1 MKPGKYPLLPI
12 KDTVVFPFTSITFK
26 VGRDFSIKAIEEAL
40 LHENREIVLIT
51 QKNPDIDSP
60 DHSDLFSVGT
70 LCSVIQVV
78 EGPGDIYH
86 VFIEGAKRVNLKEL
100 NWNKKGLFE
109 VSCSSFR
116 TTGRKASAVGSM
128 RKVLEKNLSTYF
140 QSIEIPEDIVFDA
153 FKIDNDEKFLDVTAS
168 FFQATNPLD
177 MQMILEEPKLSERY
191 RKMTTILKMEVEFRE
206 LESNIESSVKEK
218 FEKGQ
223 KEFFINEHINALK
236 GELSG
241 NDGASQPYE
250 DELLTKIDDLDAP
263 DAVKEKLYEE
273 YRRYEMLPPMSA
285 ESGVIST
292 YLETMVKLPWRV
304 GTLSAIDIK
313 KAEEILDK
321 DHFGLKE
328 VKTRILEYLAVL
340 KLKGDL
346 KSPIICLVGPP
357 GVGKTS
363 IAASIA
369 RATERKYVRQS
380 LGGIKDEAEI
390 RGHRRTYI
398 GALPGKIIQSLKKVQ
413 VNNPLFL
420 LDEIDKLASDFRG
433 DPASALLEVLDP
445 EQNSTFIDHY
455 VDMEFDLSDILFI
468 ATANDV
474 TMIPPALRDRMEV
487 IEIDGYTWFE
497 KKKIAEMFLIPKQK
511 KINGIEDLSLSFSK
525 TGMTSLI
532 DGYTSESGVRDLER
546 KISKICRALSLKKV
560 SKKLEKKRLV
570 ISQKNIEEF
579 LGPEKFNEKQKV
591 NAREIGIVNGLA
603 WTPYG
608 GVVLKIEAIKYPG
621 QAGIKITG
629 SLGDVMRESVEIA
642 VSYVRSIANRLFK
655 YDREQWEK
663 FSLHIHFPEG
673 ATPKDGPSAGM
684 AIALAVASLMSG
696 RPVEPYVGMTG
707 ELTLRGNVLKIGGLR
722 AKIMAAKKAGI
733 KKIYI
738 PQDNMAD
745 FNELPDEIKGDIDV
759 FPVKSAMKV
768 LEECLAVTGKNL
780 KYQRVRDG
788 KSDRQQI
795 I

>member
-1 MKPGKYPLLPI
+1 MRSRKFPLLPI
-12 KDTVVFPFTSITFK
+12 KDTVVFPFTNITFK

-40 LHENREIVLIT
+40 LNENREIVLIT
-51 QKNPDIDSP
+51 QKNPNIDSP
-60 DHSDLFSVGT
+60 DHRDLFDVGT

-78 EGPGDIYH
+78 EGPEKIYH
-86 VFIEGAKRVNLKEL
+86 VFIEGSKRIKFKEMS
-100 NWNKKGLFE
+100 WNRKGFYE
-109 VSCSSFR
+109 VDTSFFR
-116 TTGRKASAVGSM
+116 TTGKNDKNTKSM
-128 RKVLEKNLSTYF
+128 RKVLEKNLSNYL
-140 QSIEIPEDIVFDA
+140 QSMEVPEDIVLDA
-153 FKIDNDEKFLDVTAS
+153 FRIDNDEKFLDVAAS
-168 FFQATNPLD
+168 FFQATDPLD
-177 MQMILEEPKLSERY
+177 MQMVLEESSLPERY
-191 RKMTTILKMEVEFRE
+191 RKMATVLKMEVEFRE
-206 LESNIESSVKEK
+206 LESNIESSVREK

-241 NDGASQPYE
+241 ESKGGQSYE
-250 DELLTKIDDLDAP
+250 EELLQKIDMLDAP
-263 DAVKEKLYEE
+263 EPVKEKLYEE
-273 YRRYEMLPPMSA
+273 YSRYEMLPPMSA

-292 YLETMVKLPWRV
+292 YLETMVKLPWNFS
-304 GTLSAIDIK
+304 GKTQINID
-313 KAEEILDK
+313 KAARILDRE
-321 DHFGLKE
+321 HFGLKE

-369 RATERKYVRQS
+369 KATERKYVRQS

-398 GALPGKIIQSLKKVQ
+398 GALPGKIIQSLKKIQ
-413 VNNPLFL
+413 VRNPLFL
-420 LDEIDKLASDFRG
+420 LDEIDKLANDFRG

-455 VDMEFDLSDILFI
+455 VDMEFDLSDILFV

-474 TMIPPALRDRMEV
+474 SMIPPALRDRMEI
-487 IEIDGYTWFE
+487 IEIDGYTWYE
-497 KKKIAEMFLIPKQK
+497 KKKIAEKFLLPKQK
-511 KINGIEDLSLSFSK
+511 KINGIEDIVLTFSK
-525 TGMTSLI
+525 TGMASLV

-546 KISKICRALSLKKV
+546 KISKICRSISLKKV
-560 SKKLEKKRLV
+560 SKGIKKKKV
-570 ISQKNIEEF
+570 CITNKNIENF
-579 LGPEKFNEKQKV
+579 LGPEKYNEKQRV
-591 NAREIGIVNGLA
+591 NTSEIGVVNGLA

-621 QAGIKITG
+621 QESIKITG

-642 VSYVRSIANRLFK
+642 VSYVRSIADRLFT

-663 FSLHIHFPEG
+663 NSLHIHFPEG

-696 RPVEPYVGMTG
+696 RPVEPFVGMTG

-738 PQDNMAD
+738 PHDNMAD
-745 FNELPDEIKGDIDV
+745 FNELPDEIRGDLDV
-759 FPVKSAMKV
+759 FPVKSATKV
-768 LEECLAVTGKNL
+768 LEECLVVPGKSV
-780 KYQRVRDG
+780 KYQRVR
-788 KSDRQQI
+788 KVVTSRQQI

>member
-1 MKPGKYPLLPI
+1 MKSNRKIPLLPI
-12 KDTVVFPFTSITFK
+12 KDTVVFPFTNITFK

-40 LHENREIVLIT
+40 LSENREIVLIT
-51 QKNPDIDSP
+51 QKNAEIDSP
-60 DHSDLFSVGT
+60 DHNDLFSVGT
-70 LCSVIQVV
+70 ICSVIQVV
-78 EGPGDIYH
+78 EGPGEVYH
-86 VFIEGAKRVNLKEL
+86 VFIEGSKRIRLREL
-100 NWNKKGLFE
+100 SWNSKGFFE
-109 VSCSSFR
+109 VSGISFR
-116 TTGRKASAVGSM
+116 TGGKKDPAVKSM
-128 RKVLEKNLSTYF
+128 RKVLEKNLSNYF
-140 QSIEIPEDIVFDA
+140 QSMDVPEDIVLDA
-153 FKIDNDEKFLDVTAS
+153 FRIDNNEKFLDVAAS

-177 MQMILEEPKLSERY
+177 MQTVLEESNLPERY
-191 RKMTTILKMEVEFRE
+191 RKLATVLKMEVEFRE
-206 LESNIESSVKEK
+206 LESNIESSVREK

-236 GELSG
+236 GELSSDQNG
-241 NDGASQPYE
+241 GQSYE
-250 DELLTKIDDLDAP
+250 DELLAKIDDLNAP
-263 DAVKEKLYEE
+263 EEVKDKLYEE
-273 YRRYEMLPPMSA
+273 YSRYEMLPPMSA

-304 GTLSAIDIK
+304 CTESQIDIQ
-313 KAEEILDK
+313 KAGKILDEE
-321 DHFGLKE
+321 HFGLRE

-346 KSPIICLVGPP
+346 KSPIICLAGPP

-369 RATERKYVRQS
+369 KATERKYIRQS

-413 VNNPLFL
+413 VSNPLFL

-455 VDMEFDLSDILFI
+455 VDMEFDLSNILFV

-474 TMIPPALRDRMEV
+474 SMIPPALRDRME
-487 IEIDGYTWFE
+487 IIDIDGYTWYE

-511 KINGIEDLSLSFSK
+511 KINGIEDLTLSFSK
-525 TGMTSLI
+525 TGMASII
-532 DGYTSESGVRDLER
+532 DGYTSESGVRNLER
-546 KISKICRALSLKKV
+546 KISKVCRNLSLKKV
-560 SKKLEKKRLV
+560 SKGLKKRGVV
-570 ISQKNIEEF
+570 ITEKNIGNF
-579 LGPEKFNEKQKV
+579 LGPVKYNEKQRV
-591 NAREIGIVNGLA
+591 NTREIGVVNGLA

-642 VSYVRSIANRLFK
+642 VSYVRSIADRLFK

-663 FSLHIHFPEG
+663 HTLHIHFPEG
-673 ATPKDGPSAGM
+673 ATPKDGPSAGI

-696 RPVEPYVGMTG
+696 RTVEPYVGMTG

-733 KKIYI
+733 RKVYI
-738 PQDNMAD
+738 PEDNLSD
-745 FNELPDEIKGDIDV
+745 FNELPEEIKENIKV
-759 FPVKSAMKV
+759 FPVKSAVKV
-768 LEECLAVTGKNL
+768 LEECLTVTKNSV
-780 KYQRVRDG
+780 KYQRVRDN
-788 KSDRQQI
+788 DVCQ
-795 I
+795 

>member
-1 MKPGKYPLLPI
+1 MRSNKKFPLLPI
-12 KDTVVFPFTSITFK
+12 KDTVVFPFTNITFK
-26 VGRDFSIKAIEEAL
+26 VGREFSIKAIEEAL
-40 LHENREIVLIT
+40 LNENREIVLIT
-51 QKNPDIDSP
+51 QKNAEIDSP
-60 DHSDLFSVGT
+60 DHNDLFSIGT
-70 LCSVIQVV
+70 ICSVIQVV
-78 EGPGDIYH
+78 EGPGDVYH
-86 VFIEGAKRVNLKEL
+86 VFIEGSKRVKLKEL
-100 NWNKKGLFE
+100 SWNSKGFFE
-109 VSCSSFR
+109 VSRISFR
-116 TTGRKASAVGSM
+116 TSGKKDPAVKNM
-128 RKVLEKNLSTYF
+128 RKVLEKNLSNYF
-140 QSIEIPEDIVFDA
+140 QSMDVPEDIVLDA
-153 FKIDNDEKFLDVTAS
+153 FRIDNDEKFLDVAAS

-177 MQMILEEPKLSERY
+177 MQTVLEETNLPERY
-191 RKMTTILKMEVEFRE
+191 RKLATVLKMEVEFRE
-206 LESNIESSVKEK
+206 LESNIESSVREK

-241 NDGASQPYE
+241 DQKSGQSYE
-250 DELLTKIDDLDAP
+250 DELLAKIDDIDAP
-263 DAVKEKLYEE
+263 EEVKDKLYEE
-273 YRRYEMLPPMSA
+273 YNRYEMLPPMSA

-292 YLETMVKLPWRV
+292 YLETMVKLPWRI
-304 GTLSAIDIK
+304 GTESQIDIER
-313 KAEEILDK
+313 AENILDEE
-321 DHFGLKE
+321 HFGLKE

-369 RATERKYVRQS
+369 KATERKYVRQS

-420 LDEIDKLASDFRG
+420 LDEIDKLANDFRG

-455 VDMEFDLSDILFI
+455 VDMEFDLSSILFV

-474 TMIPPALRDRMEV
+474 SMIPPALRDRME
-487 IEIDGYTWFE
+487 IIDIDGYTWYE

-511 KINGIEDLSLSFSK
+511 KINGIEDLVLSFSK
-525 TGMTSLI
+525 TGMSSII

-546 KISKICRALSLKKV
+546 KISKVCRNLSLKKV
-560 SKKLEKKRLV
+560 SEGLKKRK
-570 ISQKNIEEF
+570 IIITEKNIVNF
-579 LGPEKFNEKQKV
+579 LGPVKYNEKQKV
-591 NAREIGIVNGLA
+591 NTREVGVVNGLA

-621 QAGIKITG
+621 QSGIKITG

-642 VSYVRSIANRLFK
+642 VSYVRSIADRLFK
-655 YDREQWEK
+655 YDKEQWEK
-663 FSLHIHFPEG
+663 HTLHIHFPEG

-684 AIALAVASLMSG
+684 AIALAVASLMSE
-696 RPVEPYVGMTG
+696 RPVEPYIGMTG

-722 AKIMAAKKAGI
+722 AKIMAAKKSGI
-733 KKIYI
+733 RKVYI
-738 PQDNMAD
+738 PEDNISD
-745 FNELPDEIKGDIDV
+745 FNELPKEIKENIKV
-759 FPVKSAMKV
+759 FPVKSAAKV
-768 LEECLAVTGKNL
+768 LEECLLVTKNTV
-780 KYQRVRDG
+780 KYQRVRDN
-788 KSDRQQI
+788 DVCQ
-795 I
+795 

>member
-1 MKPGKYPLLPI
+1 MRSRKYPLLPI
-12 KDTVVFPFTSITFK
+12 KDTVVFPFTNITFK

-40 LHENREIVLIT
+40 LNEVLIT
-51 QKNPDIDSP
+51 QKNPDVDNP
-60 DHSDLFSVGT
+60 DHSDLLSVGT
-70 LCSVIQVV
+70 ICSVIQVV

-86 VFIEGAKRVNLKEL
+86 VFIEGSKRMRLKDL
-100 NWNKKGLFE
+100 NWNRKGFFE
-109 VSCSSFR
+109 VSGSSFR
-116 TTGRKASAVGSM
+116 TSGKKDPAIKSI
-128 RKVLEKNLSTYF
+128 RKVLEKNLSNYF
-140 QSIEIPEDIVFDA
+140 QSMDVPEDIVLDA
-153 FKIDNDEKFLDVTAS
+153 FRIDNDEKFLDVTAS

-177 MQMILEEPKLSERY
+177 MQTVLEEPNLTERY
-191 RKMTTILKMEVEFRE
+191 RKMATVLKMEVEFRE
-206 LESNIESSVKEK
+206 LESTIETSVREK

-241 NDGASQPYE
+241 DHSSGQSYE
-250 DELLTKIDDLDAP
+250 DELLEKIDALDAP
-263 DAVKEKLYEE
+263 DPVKDKLYEE
-273 YRRYEMLPPMSA
+273 YSRYEMLPPMSA

-292 YLETMVKLPWRV
+292 YLETMVKLPWRI
-304 GTLSAIDIK
+304 GTESGIDIER
-313 KAEEILDK
+313 AEKILDRE
-321 DHFGLKE
+321 HFGLKE

-340 KLKGDL
+340 KLKGNL

-369 RATERKYVRQS
+369 RATGRKYVRQS

-398 GALPGKIIQSLKKVQ
+398 GALPGKIIQSLKKVEA
-413 VNNPLFL
+413 NNPLFL

-455 VDMEFDLSDILFI
+455 VDMEFDLSNVLFI

-487 IEIDGYTWFE
+487 IEIDGYTWYE

-511 KINGIEDLSLSFSK
+511 KINGVEDLTLSFSK
-525 TGMTSLI
+525 TGMTLII

-546 KISKICRALSLKKV
+546 KISKICRNLSLGKV
-560 SKKLEKKRLV
+560 SKNLEKKRIV
-570 ISQKNIEEF
+570 ITQKNIEKY
-579 LGPEKFNEKQKV
+579 LGPVKYNEKQKV
-591 NAREIGIVNGLA
+591 NTKEIGVVNGLA

-642 VSYVRSIANRLFK
+642 VSYVRSIADRLFK
-655 YDREQWEK
+655 YDRDQWEK
-663 FSLHIHFPEG
+663 NTLHIHFPEG

-696 RPVEPYVGMTG
+696 RSVEPYVGMTG

-722 AKIMAAKKAGI
+722 AKIMAARKAGI
-733 KKIYI
+733 RKVYI
-738 PQDNMAD
+738 PEDNISD
-745 FNELPDEIKGDIDV
+745 YDELPQEIKENISI
-759 FPVKSAMKV
+759 FPVKSASEV
-768 LEECLAVTGKNL
+768 LMECLSVSKKNV
-780 KYQRVRDG
+780 KYQRVRDN
-788 KSDRQQI
+788 DTCQ
-795 I
+795 

>member
-1 MKPGKYPLLPI
+1 MRSRKFPLLPI
-12 KDTVVFPFTSITFK
+12 KDTVVFPFTNITFK

-40 LHENREIVLIT
+40 LNENREIVLIT
-51 QKNPDIDSP
+51 QKNPEIDSP
-60 DHSDLFSVGT
+60 DHRDLFDVGT

-78 EGPGDIYH
+78 EGPEKIYH
-86 VFIEGAKRVNLKEL
+86 VFIEGSKRIRFKDLS
-100 NWNKKGLFE
+100 WNKKGFYE
-109 VSCSSFR
+109 VDTSSFR
-116 TTGRKASAVGSM
+116 TTGKKDKNTKSM
-128 RKVLEKNLSTYF
+128 RKVLEKNLSTYL
-140 QSIEIPEDIVFDA
+140 QSMEVPEDIVLDA
-153 FKIDNDEKFLDVTAS
+153 FRIDNDEKFLDVAAS
-168 FFQATNPLD
+168 FFQATDPLD
-177 MQMILEEPKLSERY
+177 MQTVLEESNLPERY
-191 RKMTTILKMEVEFRE
+191 RKMATVLKMEVEFRE
-206 LESNIESSVKEK
+206 LESNIESSVREK

-241 NDGASQPYE
+241 ENNGGQSYE
-250 DELLTKIDDLDAP
+250 EELLQKIDTLDAP
-263 DAVKEKLYEE
+263 EAVKEKLYEE
-273 YRRYEMLPPMSA
+273 YNRYEMLPPMSA

-292 YLETMVKLPWRV
+292 YLETMVKLPWNV
-304 GTLSAIDIK
+304 SGKTQINID
-313 KAEEILDK
+313 KAAGILDRE
-321 DHFGLKE
+321 HFGLKE

-369 RATERKYVRQS
+369 KATERKYVRQS

-398 GALPGKIIQSLKKVQ
+398 GALPGKIIQSLKKIQ
-413 VNNPLFL
+413 VKNPLFL
-420 LDEIDKLASDFRG
+420 LDEIDKLANDFRG

-455 VDMEFDLSDILFI
+455 VDMEFDLSDILFV

-474 TMIPPALRDRMEV
+474 SMIPPALRDRMEV
-487 IEIDGYTWFE
+487 IEINGYTWYE
-497 KKKIAEMFLIPKQK
+497 KKKIAEKFLIPKQK
-511 KINGIEDLSLSFSK
+511 EINGIEDIVLTFSK
-525 TGMTSLI
+525 TGMMLLI

-546 KISKICRALSLKKV
+546 KISKICRSVSLKKV
-560 SKKLEKKRLV
+560 SQGIKKKKV
-570 ISQKNIEEF
+570 SITGKNIEEF
-579 LGPEKFNEKQKV
+579 LGPEKYNEKQKV
-591 NAREIGIVNGLA
+591 NTREVGVVNGLA
-603 WTPYG
+603 WTPFG

-621 QAGIKITG
+621 QESIKITG

-642 VSYVRSIANRLFK
+642 VSYVRSIADRLFR

-663 FSLHIHFPEG
+663 NSLHIHFPEG

-738 PQDNMAD
+738 PHDNISD
-745 FNELPDEIKGDIDV
+745 FNELPHEIKGDLDV
-759 FPVKSAMKV
+759 FPVKSATKV
-768 LEECLAVTGKNL
+768 LEECLAVTGKNV
-780 KYQRVRDG
+780 KYQRVRKAG
-788 KSDRQQI
+788 ASRQQI